1 MDNMQAAR
9 AGAPILFSLGIHDPG
24 TWWGEVSELGT
35 AILDRIKTNNHNF
48 HQRFVDMA
56 IELHATSPM
65 VSDHVVLAATILRA
79 AAAELIAVK
88 GMQRRMVNL

>member
-1 MDNMQAAR
+1 MQAAR
-9 AGAPILFSLGIHDPG
+9 AGAPILFALGIHDPG
-24 TWWGEVSELGT
+24 TWWGEASELGT

-65 VSDHVVLAATILRA
+65 VADHVVLAATILRA